1 MPKVGKYLLW
11 GLGAAV
17 AIFLVWRFS
26 NIVAYILI
34 SAVLAII
41 GKPIVDALQ
50 HLRIAKV
57 RMPKWLAALLTLGMM
72 WAVALLFFSLFIP
85 MIFGKLGELLNQD
98 FHAIFVSLQGP
109 LNAAQEWIVE
119 TFSISDPEFSL
130 TDQLAGVLNDALGLD
145 RLTSF
150 VSKTVLTLIDTGI
163 ALFSITF
170 ITFFFLKRE
179 NMFRTMVVSLFPQ
192 RYEDNII
199 HAIDSATNLLMRYFT
214 GILAESTI
222 IFILLSSSFMLWG
235 FTAETAFF
243 MGFVVGIM
251 NVIPYVGP
259 IISGCICVLVGVL
272 SPMAGY
278 SPMEMI
284 MVVLSMIL
292 LIQGVDNFVLQ
303 PYLYSNRVKAH
314 PLEIFLVILIA
325 GSLGGVIGMLIA
337 IPSYTVLRVFAKEFL
352 NRFRV
357 VRALTDKMD

>member
-1 MPKVGKYLLW
+1 MPKLGKYLLW
-11 GLGAAV
+11 ALGAAI

-26 NIVAYILI
+26 NIVTYILI

-41 GKPIVDALQ
+41 GKPLVNGIQSL
-50 HLRIAKV
+50 HIGKV
-57 RMPKWLAALLTLGMM
+57 RVPRWLAALLTLGVM
-72 WAVALLFFSLFIP
+72 WAVAILFFSLFIP
-85 MIFGKLGELLNQD
+85 MIFGKLSELLSLD
-98 FHAIFVSLQGP
+98 FLAILRSLQVP
-109 LNAAQEWIVE
+109 LAEAQQWIVE
-119 TFSISDPEFSL
+119 TFAITDPSFSL
-130 TDQLAGVLNDALGLD
+130 IDQLAGLLEDALGLD
-145 RLTSF
+145 KLTNL
-150 VSKTVLTLIDTGI
+150 VSRTVSTLASTAI

-179 NMFRTMVVSLFPQ
+179 TMFRTMVVSIFPQ
-192 RYEDNII
+192 KYEDNII
-199 HAIDSATNLLMRYFT
+199 HAIDSATNLLKRYFT
-214 GILAESTI
+214 GILAESSI
-222 IFILLSSSFMLWG
+222 LFILLSSSFLLWG

-259 IISGCICVLVGVL
+259 IISGCICVIVGML

-278 SPMEMI
+278 GSMQ
-284 MVVLSMIL
+284 MVAIVVGMIL
-292 LIQGVDNFVLQ
+292 LIQGIDNFVLQ

-357 VRALTDKMD
+357 VRALTDKME